1 MKIKLTKLKTLFVT
15 AILFFSISGFANAQT
30 NENISVIFEK
40 TPLFKDAPIAPG
52 YKAQRRV
59 TIVNKSVTTKK
70 IQFRIRVDSE
80 ISSLDMLKLT
90 NIDVMENETK
100 LASDKLSSIDGKEI
114 FLVDIAQLSTKS
126 FLVGLELD
134 RNAGNDIQGK
144 SIKFDI
150 DFGFAG
156 EPLESPVPEETPTT
170 TPTPTTTTIGGGGGG
185 GALTFSNLIDT
196 SSNNTATNNSGGN
209 NAEKQGTNTNSS
221 QNSNS
226 DSKQRIENL
235 ANAIK
240 KIASNLG
247 IGSGLAGGGALT
259 NETSGSLA
267 SISQENLSSQ
277 SSNDNQ
283 NIDSRSLLGALGIQ
297 GFDDI
302 AIPFSLIFLLIIIII
317 LLKRR
322 RKDDPK

>member
-15 AILFFSISGFANAQT
+15 AILFFSISGFANAQI

-59 TIVNKSVTTKK
+59 TIVNKSTATKK
-70 IQFRIRVDSE
+70 IQFRVRVDSE
-80 ISSLDMLKLT
+80 ISSSDMLKLT

-100 LASDKLSSIDGKEI
+100 LASDKLSSVDGKEI

-134 RNAGNDIQGK
+134 RNADNDIQGK

-170 TPTPTTTTIGGGGGG
+170 TPTPTTTTTGGGGGGGG

-196 SSNNTATNNSGGN
+196 SSNNTATNGPG
-209 NAEKQGTNTNSS
+209 NTNGVGQSNNNVQDSNESGNSS
-221 QNSNS
+221 
-226 DSKQRIENL
+226 IENL
-235 ANAIK
+235 TNTIRQ
-240 KIASNLG
+240 IAGNLG
-247 IGSGLAGGGALT
+247 IVSGGGALT
-259 NETSGSLA
+259 DNTGGSLA
-267 SISQENLSSQ
+267 SISQEALASISANEEQ
-277 SSNDNQ
+277 GIDNQ
-283 NIDSRSLLGALGIQ
+283 SLLGALGIQ
-297 GFDDI
+297 GFDDVV
-302 AIPFSLIFLLIIIII
+302 IPFSLLLILFIIII

-322 RKDDPK
+322 KNKEGN